1 VRAHVEAFS
10 FYNGVVRR
18 IVLDNLRAGVVKP
31 DIYDP
36 KLNRAYAELG
46 AYCGCLLDPARVGHP
61 KDKPRI
67 ESVQGYIRRSF
78 YAGRDFA
85 SIEQMISEAR
95 RWSVEVAGGGPESLG
110 GSHPCRGLLH

>member
-1 VRAHVEAFS
+1 MDQQAWVRAHAEAFS

-61 KDKPRI
+61 KDKACA
-67 ESVQGYIRRSF
+67 SDYSLLIRSGTKSSRPS
-78 YAGRDFA
+78 R
-85 SIEQMISEAR
+85 QPVVNAR
-95 RWSVEVAGGGPESLG
+95 NSPAPVLAVMLRGGCDSSG
-110 GSHPCRGLLH
+110 